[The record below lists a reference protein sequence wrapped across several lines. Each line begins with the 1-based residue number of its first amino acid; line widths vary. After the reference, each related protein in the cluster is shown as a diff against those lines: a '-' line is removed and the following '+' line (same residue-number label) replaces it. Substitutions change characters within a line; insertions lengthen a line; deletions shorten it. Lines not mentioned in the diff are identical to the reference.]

1 MATTTKKP
9 KTARQ
14 VKKIGGRRWQTLYDT
29 NHHEIVKAIEMAGIS
44 VIDTARKSKGHPD
57 IICLFEGVTCYV
69 EIKYKDAVLTPF
81 QEKWIVKN
89 GKTIGKDYFVIR
101 DFDGVNQFVEAIT
114 NAARKRQNQPFARD
128 ERTPGHLARERTIQT
143 W

>member
-14 VKKIGGRRWQTLYDT
+14 VKKIGGRRWQTLYDK
-29 NHHEIVKAIEMAGIS
+29 NHFEIVGAIEKHGIS

-57 IICLFEGVTCYV
+57 TICMFEGVTCYV
-69 EIKYKDAVLTPF
+69 EIKSGDNVLTPS
-81 QEKWIVKN
+81 QEEWIIKH
-89 GKTIGKDYFVIR
+89 GKTVGKDYFVIR
-101 DFDGVNQFVEAIT
+101 DLDGVNQFVKEIFDE
-114 NAARKRQNQPFARD
+114 ARKRQNQPLARD
-128 ERTPGHLARERTIQT
+128 ERTPGHLARERTIQA

>member
-1 MATTTKKP
+1 MATTKP

-14 VKKIGGRRWQTLYDT
+14 VKKIGGRRWQTLYDS
-29 NHHEIVKAIEMAGIS
+29 NHHEIVRAIEMAGVS

-57 IICLFEGVTCYV
+57 IICLFEGVTFYV

-89 GKTIGKDYFVIR
+89 GKTIGKDYFIIR
-101 DFDGVNQFVEAIT
+101 DFNDVNVFVEAIT
-114 NAARKRQNQPFARD
+114 NEARKRQNQPFTRD
-128 ERTPGHLARERTIQT
+128 ERTPRHLDRERTIPA